1 MCVSVGPFG
10 VVGPLAAVNRSEAAN
25 PKMGTRGC
33 AISARM
39 AQVRGWV
46 LPPGGFFFS
55 ISKSSKCTQRAPE
68 CGWDLGGFYRDLRA
82 FVGTSGAFIGTSG
95 AFIGSPQLCSRGAEA
110 GGLALTGESLLS
122 WVSNAAWEL
131 GKGERTYAPARPAL
145 FVALAQRLDARQGV
159 LCCLVGLCC
168 SIPAL
173 LAVPWGC
180 PRDGLYNR
188 VASSRSLLRGGC
200 RVRGHPHQ
208 NHPFC
213 TNFQGRELV

>member
-1 MCVSVGPFG
+1 MRFQPGWHKSGVGFCLRVFFFQHLQELQMHLKGARMLVGP
-10 VVGPLAAVNRSEAAN
+10 
-25 PKMGTRGC
+25 
-33 AISARM
+33 
-39 AQVRGWV
+39 Q
-46 LPPGGFFFS
+46 
-55 ISKSSKCTQRAPE
+55 
-68 CGWDLGGFYRDLRA
+68 GFYRDLR
-82 FVGTSGAFIGTSG
+82 AFIGTSG
-95 AFIGSPQLCSRGAEA
+95 AFIGSPQLCSQGAEA
-110 GGLALTGESLLS
+110 GGLALTGESLPS

-145 FVALAQRLDARQGV
+145 FVALAQCLDARQGV